1 MGHASDTPPDKVQVA
16 LRDGVIW
23 VELRGEISFNDSL
36 RAMKAASEAARRHVT
51 DRLIFD
57 IRGTHHPEFHAVT
70 LESARMAPDIGLN
83 TALRCAI
90 LGDEKDRPR
99 LDFIEDVAANRG
111 FKARAF
117 TDEAQALAWL
127 KAGRA

>member
-1 MGHASDTPPDKVQVA
+1 MGKPSEPIPEKLHVT
-16 LRDGVIW
+16 LRDGVVW

-36 RAMKAASEAARRHVT
+36 RAMKAASEAARRHAS
-51 DRLIFD
+51 DRLMFD

-83 TALRCAI
+83 TALRCAV
-90 LGDEKDRPR
+90 LGDEKDRQR
-99 LDFIEDVAANRG
+99 LSFIEDVAANRG

-127 KAGRA
+127 KVGRA

>member
-16 LRDGVIW
+16 LRDNIVW
-23 VELRGEISFNDSL
+23 VELRGEISFNDSV
-36 RAMKAASEAARRHVT
+36 RAMKAASEAARRHAT
-51 DRLIFD
+51 DRLVFD

-83 TALRCAI
+83 TALRCAV
-90 LGDEKDRPR
+90 LGDEKDRQR
-99 LDFIEDVAANRG
+99 LTFIEDVAANRG

-117 TDEAQALAWL
+117 TDEQQALAWV
-127 KAGRA
+127 KTGRE